1 MRTLALSDEILMKVD
16 KAARY
21 IGGEVNSVM
30 KDKNDVDIRFA
41 MCFPD
46 VYEIGMS
53 NLGMMILYNMFNERE
68 DVWCERVFSPWM
80 DLDKIMREEHIP
92 LFALESQ
99 EPVKE
104 FDFLGITLGYEM
116 CYTNVLQVLDLS
128 HVSLLAKDR
137 KEDDPIVIGGG
148 ACAYNPEPIA
158 EFFDMF
164 YIGEGETVYDAL
176 FDAYKANKAAGGSRA
191 DFLFAASQIP
201 GIYVPSLY
209 NVTYKEDG
217 TIASFAPL
225 YDDVPR
231 TVRKRVIADMDKAHF
246 PQGYIM
252 PYIETVHDRIM
263 LEVARGCPRGC
274 RFCQAG
280 MIFRPVREKTP
291 QVLNAQACAQF
302 AHTGFD
308 EMSLSSLSISDYS
321 RLHELTDTL
330 LSWTN
335 DAKISLSLPSLRA
348 DSFTDEL
355 MQKVSSVRT
364 STLTFAPEAG
374 TQRLRDVI
382 NKNVTEEE
390 ILDACRIAFAG
401 GKTQVKLYFMIG
413 HPTETKEDLAGIA
426 GLCKNVISAFY
437 TMPNRPKG
445 RGVGATMS
453 VAAFIP
459 KPFTAFQWEKQD
471 PLSLTE
477 QKQQYLGTC
486 ITDRRIRYN
495 YHDAKVS
502 RLEAAFARGDR
513 KLSAAL
519 LKARRRGVCF
529 DSWTEHFDY
538 ENWCDIFRSVGLDL
552 DFYTTRGFAED
563 EILPWDMIDIG
574 VTKAFLLRER
584 HRAYEGKT
592 TPNCMEMCSG
602 CGADCMKG
610 EKTWCKGKLKK

>member
-1 MRTLALSDEILMKVD
+1 MNKEQLLRLVQKPG
-16 KAARY
+16 RY
-21 IGGEVNSVM
+21 TGGEFGQTL
-30 KDKNDVDIRFA
+30 KDKEKMLCRIAF
-41 MCFPD
+41 CFSD
-46 VYEIGMS
+46 TYEIGMS
-53 NLGMMILYNMFNERE
+53 NLGVRILYSALNAEPQVF
-68 DVWCERVFSPWM
+68 CERAYAPWTDM
-80 DLDKIMREEHIP
+80 EALMRHYHIP
-92 LFALESQ
+92 LWAHESGDALN
-99 EPVKE
+99 V
-104 FDFLGITLGYEM
+104 FDFVAFTLQYEL
-116 CYTNVLQVLDLS
+116 CYSNVLNMLELGGIPLLS
-128 HVSLLAKDR
+128 KDR
-137 KEDDPIVIGGG
+137 REEDPIILGGG
-148 ACAYNPEPIA
+148 PCAYNPEPVA
-158 EFFDMF
+158 DFFDIF
-164 YIGEGETVYDAL
+164 SIGEGEEAL
-176 FDAYKANKAAGGSRA
+176 PELSRLYVSMKKDRSYTKQAFLRRAA
-191 DFLFAASQIP
+191 QIE
-201 GIYVPSLY
+201 GFYVPSLY
-209 NVTYKEDG
+209 RVDYKEDG

-519 LKARRRGVCF
+519 LEARRRGVCF

-592 TPNCMEMCSG
+592 TPNCMELCSG